1 MFLAMYISRFFGF
14 IRRHARIVEP
24 HGVSRHL
31 LCSNENSYLELDVVL
46 RVKEARNAIANKN
59 S

>member
-1 MFLAMYISRFFGF
+1 MTRVSWSLMVFLAIL
-14 IRRHARIVEP
+14 RR
-24 HGVSRHL
+24 G
-31 LCSNENSYLELDVVL
+31 NENSYLELDVVL